1 MRPALRSGS
10 LLTVLFALAATGAL
24 VGRAAAQAPSAGS
37 GKLEQQLA
45 ELKRQARELDEKIR
59 RIEAE
64 LARQAATRV
73 NASDATAAEQ
83 RAAAADCEQPF
94 YIDSA
99 GIKHV
104 RPQCFERARQSSC
117 EEQPFAL
124 DELGIRRLRP
134 ACEAGPAVRWFP
146 IEE

>member
-10 LLTVLFALAATGAL
+10 LLTALFAMAVMVGL
-24 VGRAAAQAPSAGS
+24 VGRAAAQGPSAGI

-59 RIEAE
+59 GVEAE
-64 LARQAATRV
+64 IARQAAARV
-73 NASDATAAEQ
+73 NAPDSTAAVQ
-83 RAAAADCEQPF
+83 RASEADCEQPF

-104 RPQCFERARQSSC
+104 RPQCFERARRSSC
-117 EEQPFAL
+117 DEQPFAL

-134 ACEAGPAVRWFP
+134 ACETGGAVRWFP

>member
-1 MRPALRSGS
+1 MG
-10 LLTVLFALAATGAL
+10 GL
-24 VGRAAAQAPSAGS
+24 VGRAAAQAPSAGT

-59 RIEAE
+59 SVEAE
-64 LARQAATRV
+64 IARQSAARV
-73 NASDATAAEQ
+73 NALDSTAVEQ
-83 RAAAADCEQPF
+83 RAADADCKQPF

-104 RPQCFERARQSSC
+104 RPQCFERARRSAC

-134 ACEAGPAVRWFP
+134 ACEGGPAVRSFS
-146 IEE
+146 IDE